1 MLKKILL
8 LTLCIAF
15 LNARVVVDT
24 NGEKITIPDKVEW
37 ASPMVGIFVQ
47 IAVSVGGG
55 DKIISGAY
63 NGLSPMMLKVF
74 PNIKMTGFKGG
85 TPGASVETIIAS
97 KTQVVFGPAG
107 VLFDDNVKKQL
118 ENAGIAVVRMGRLLT
133 NVDDLK
139 ERISRVAEIFGDE
152 SIEQAK
158 QLHAHID
165 ESIAFVQERLP
176 KNAEKKR
183 VLVIYDRAGN
193 WSTTSTN
200 SIAGEYI
207 RLAGGVNLASQ
218 KSASFGSS
226 PSVNEEQIIVYNPDI
241 IITNTQDSVQTILKK
256 ESFKYIKA
264 VKDKQ
269 IFVQPRG
276 VSTMSSG
283 TEGGLQVLWLAKI
296 FYPNEF
302 KDVDMKAKVREFYK
316 RFYSYD
322 LNEDELSEILY
333 PTKRFKPMF

>member
-1 MLKKILL
+1 MLKKILV
-8 LTLCIAF
+8 LTLFVAC

-55 DKIISGAY
+55 DRIISGAY

-74 PNIKMTGFKGG
+74 PKIKMTGFRGG

-107 VLFDDNVKKQL
+107 VLFDDNVKEQL

-139 ERISRVAEIFGDE
+139 ERISRVAEIFGGE
-152 SIEQAK
+152 CIEQAK

-200 SIAGEYI
+200 SVAGEYI
-207 RLAGGVNLASQ
+207 KLAGGVNLAAQ
-218 KSASFGSS
+218 KSVSFGSS
-226 PSVNEEQIIVYNPDI
+226 PSVNEEQIMVYNPDI
-241 IITNTQDSVQTILKK
+241 IITNSQEAKQIILKK

-264 VKDKQ
+264 VKNKQ

-276 VSTMSSG
+276 VITFWAGS
-283 TEGGLQVLWLAKI
+283 EGGLQVLWLAKTLYSEL
-296 FYPNEF
+296 FA
-302 KDVDMKAKVREFYK
+302 DLDMRTKVREFYAK
-316 RFYSYD
+316 FYKYNLS
-322 LNEDELSEILY
+322 EDELTEILY
-333 PTKRFKPMF
+333 PTKKVKPVF